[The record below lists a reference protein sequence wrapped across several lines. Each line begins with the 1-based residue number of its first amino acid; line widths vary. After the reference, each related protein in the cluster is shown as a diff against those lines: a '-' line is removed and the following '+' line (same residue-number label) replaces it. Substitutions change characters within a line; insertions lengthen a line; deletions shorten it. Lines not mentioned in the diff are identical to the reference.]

1 LTIKIRKDTKFTE
14 SLLEKLKQRYEERQK
29 DRIGNAPIHVSDILP
44 STCIRKQYYTRMYP
58 DMNPLA
64 DESLHHFIRGE
75 ASEFAISQLADM
87 GISQA
92 DFEFDGLV
100 AHPDIMSQT
109 QIVELKD
116 TVSGKRFDITDST
129 FKSYLRQLLY
139 YLVITGIE
147 KGIISIRYSAREL
160 RWTGSVDGEDR
171 YVRPK
176 DAKNPGI
183 ESWSVFL
190 PKDDISRDL
199 LKNEMIRR
207 KNLLIKAIESNNASI
222 LPRLTEPVKSKRCPP
237 CPFYDMCHN
246 VDGEMAEALE
256 MAGERDLIDIP
267 GIIDYKPISE
277 NEIQSNGKA

>member
-1 LTIKIRKDTKFTE
+1 MTIRIRKDTEFTE
-14 SLLEKLKQRYEERQK
+14 SLLKKLRQRYEGKQK

-44 STCIRKQYYTRMYP
+44 STCIRKQYYGRVYP
-58 DMNPLA
+58 EKNPLA

-87 GISQA
+87 GLSQA

-100 AHPDIMSQT
+100 AHPDIMSET

-139 YLVITGIE
+139 YLVISGIE
-147 KGIISIRYSAREL
+147 KGIISIRYAAREL
-160 RWTGSVDGEDR
+160 RWAGNDNGEDR

-207 KNLLIKAIESNNASI
+207 KDLLIKAIEAHTASI
-222 LPRLTEPVKSKRCPP
+222 LPRLIEPAKSKKCPS
-237 CPFYDMCHN
+237 CPFYEMCYN
-246 VDGEMAEALE
+246 VDGETGEAVE
-256 MAGERDLIDIP
+256 MGAERDLIDIP
-267 GIIDYKPISE
+267 GVIDYRPYSE
-277 NEIQSNGKA
+277 RDGV